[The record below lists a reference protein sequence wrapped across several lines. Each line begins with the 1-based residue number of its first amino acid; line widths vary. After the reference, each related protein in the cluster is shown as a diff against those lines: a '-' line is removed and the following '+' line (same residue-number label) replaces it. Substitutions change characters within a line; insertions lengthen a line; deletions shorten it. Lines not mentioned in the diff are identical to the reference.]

1 VTEERIIEIAKKHTL
16 SNLYVTQAIINA
28 IKEALAEEKGNTNT
42 SIPWSTDDFM
52 KYCEMKTGANN
63 FYELTK
69 EEAEECMQ
77 ILKTESDTKKVN
89 WDDIG
94 KIIKG
99 YKDAKGKRTQG
110 EA

>member
-1 VTEERIIEIAKKHTL
+1 MTEERIIEIAKKHTL

-28 IKEALAEEKGNTNT
+28 IREALAEENGNTT
-42 SIPWSTDDFM
+42 APWSTDDFM
-52 KYCEMKTGANN
+52 HYCERKTGANN
-63 FYELTK
+63 YFELTP
-69 EEAEECMQ
+69 EEAEDCMQ

>member
-1 VTEERIIEIAKKHTL
+1 MTEERIIEIAKKHTL

-28 IKEALAEEKGNTNT
+28 IREALAEENGNSTA
-42 SIPWSTDDFM
+42 SWSTDDFM
-52 KYCEMKTGANN
+52 KYCEMKEGIND

-69 EEAEECMQ
+69 EEADDCMQ
-77 ILKTESDTKKVN
+77 ILKKEADSKKVN

-94 KIIKG
+94 RIIRG
-99 YKDAKGKRTQG
+99 YKDAKGERTQG